1 MASPESVL
9 SINLH
14 FYSAFWQQ
22 LGYLINFTLH
32 FFINLNVSATIEP
45 NIQNWITS
53 NQNRI
58 IANNCKIKLRFV
70 DLTLLAESGLTGG
83 HISDFV
89 MKEGNRVHLLLI
101 LKASFE
107 LVCIN

>member
-45 NIQNWITS
+45 NIQNWI
-53 NQNRI
+53 

-89 MKEGNRVHLLLI
+89 MKEGKRVHLLLI